1 MEPIVLF
8 ISAVSVLYCIIVT
21 IRTRV
26 EKEKDQEH
34 QKRLK
39 EEISQTSIIN
49 NGNTDDDK
57 TDYSTDWRTNN
68 KNTLME
74 TQKGTKDLFLETLT
88 KIGCQYKLGEDEDD
102 KDSIYFAFQGENF
115 VARIYDN
122 GKFVH
127 IWDTY
132 WLQVELCDIDEFSR
146 LRKAIN
152 TSNLNCTITTIFTID
167 EAAKHVDVHCKT
179 TTVFIPE
186 MPEIEDYLR
195 VILGGFF
202 EAHRYVSNE
211 IAKQRVAEEV

>member
-1 MEPIVLF
+1 MESTVIFIAAIV
-8 ISAVSVLYCIIVT
+8 VSIIIALT
-21 IRTRV
+21 TKT
-26 EKEKDQEH
+26 EKEKNYVYESVA
-34 QKRLK
+34 K
-39 EEISQTSIIN
+39 S
-49 NGNTDDDK
+49 DDESDNK
-57 TDYSTDWRTNN
+57 VNDESDDGVDYSTDWRTNN

-132 WLQVELCDIDEFSR
+132 WLQVELYDIDEFSR

-152 TSNLNCTITTIFTID
+152 TSNLNCSVTTVFTID

-179 TTVFIPE
+179 TMVFTPE
-186 MPEIEDYLR
+186 IPEIESYLR

>member
-1 MEPIVLF
+1 MESTVIFIAAIV
-8 ISAVSVLYCIIVT
+8 VSIIIALT
-21 IRTRV
+21 TKT
-26 EKEKDQEH
+26 EKEKNYVYESVA
-34 QKRLK
+34 K
-39 EEISQTSIIN
+39 S
-49 NGNTDDDK
+49 DDESDNK
-57 TDYSTDWRTNN
+57 VNDESDDGVDYSTDWRTNN

-74 TQKGTKDLFLETLT
+74 TPKGTKDLFLETLT

-132 WLQVELCDIDEFSR
+132 WLQVELYDIDEFSR

-195 VILGGFF
+195 AILSGFF

>member
-26 EKEKDQEH
+26 EKEKDQKH
-34 QKRLK
+34 QKRPK

-49 NGNTDDDK
+49 NGITDDDK

-74 TQKGTKDLFLETLT
+74 TPKGTKDLFLETLT

-102 KDSIYFAFQGENF
+102 KDSIYFVFQGENF

-132 WLQVELCDIDEFSR
+132 WLQVELYDIDEFSR

-186 MPEIEDYLR
+186 MPEIEDYMR

>member
-1 MEPIVLF
+1 MEPIVIF
-8 ISAVSVLYCIIVT
+8 IAAIIVSIIIALT
-21 IRTRV
+21 TET
-26 EKEKDQEH
+26 EKEKNYVYESVAKSDDES
-34 QKRLK
+34 
-39 EEISQTSIIN
+39 EIIVSNVS
-49 NGNTDDDK
+49 DDGV
-57 TDYSTDWRTNN
+57 DYSTDWRTNN

-74 TQKGTKDLFLETLT
+74 TPKGTKDLFLETLT

-186 MPEIEDYLR
+186 MPEIEDYLCI
-195 VILGGFF
+195 ILGGFF

>member
-26 EKEKDQEH
+26 EKGKDQEH
-34 QKRLK
+34 QEQPK
-39 EEISQTSIIN
+39 EEISPTSIIN
-49 NGNTDDDK
+49 DGNTEDDK

-68 KNTLME
+68 NKTLME
-74 TQKGTKDLFLETLT
+74 TPKGTKDLFLETLT
-88 KIGCQYKLGEDEDD
+88 KIGCQYHMGEDEDD
-102 KDSIYFAFQGENF
+102 KDSIYFAYQGESF
-115 VARIYDN
+115 VARIYDD

-132 WLQVELCDIDEFSR
+132 WMQVELYDIDEFSR

-152 TSNLNCTITTIFTID
+152 ISNLSCSVTTIFTID
-167 EAAKHVDVHCKT
+167 EAGKHVDVHCRT

-186 MPEIEDYLR
+186 MPEIENYLR
-195 VILGGFF
+195 VILNGFF

-211 IAKQRVAEEV
+211 IAKQRMTENA

>member
-34 QKRLK
+34 QKRPK

-49 NGNTDDDK
+49 NGITDDDK
-57 TDYSTDWRTNN
+57 TEYITDWRTNN

-74 TQKGTKDLFLETLT
+74 TPKGTKDLLLETFT
-88 KIGCQYKLGEDEDD
+88 KIGCQYELGEGEDTD
-102 KDSIYFAFQGENF
+102 RIYFAFQGENF
-115 VARIYDN
+115 VAIANNEEKY
-122 GKFVH
+122 VI
-127 IWDTY
+127 IWDPC
-132 WLQVELCDIDEFSR
+132 WGQVELYDIDEFSR

-152 TSNLNCTITTIFTID
+152 TSNLNCSVTTVYTID
-167 EAAKHVDVHCKT
+167 EAGKHVDVHCNT

-186 MPEIEDYLR
+186 IPEKENYLR
-195 VILGGFF
+195 AIMNGFF
-202 EAHRYVSNE
+202 EAHQFVNNE